1 MNERADRSGGATPG
15 GDRTHRVPVLVVGG
29 SLVGLSTSVFLGR
42 LGVRH
47 TLVERHTGTSIH
59 PRGRGNNV
67 RTMEI
72 FRVAGTEPDI
82 RRAAATLADNHG
94 ILQTPTLV
102 GDAGEWLFKQIDA
115 GGGLARFS
123 PSSWCLCS
131 QNDLEPELLTH
142 ATNLGGDVR
151 FGTELLSFE
160 ADAEGVTAIVK
171 SRETGEHTTIRADY
185 MVAADGPRSPV
196 REQLGIGQSGPG
208 DLFHNVSITF
218 RSRRL
223 ADVVGER
230 RFIVCY
236 LTDENADGA
245 LLPVDNRENWVFHA
259 PWHPEQGETVED
271 FTDERCAAHIR
282 RAIGDPDLDVE
293 ITGKA
298 PWHAAQRVARSY
310 RSGRVLLAGD
320 SAHEMSPTGAFG
332 SNTGIQDAHNLA
344 WKLAAVLEGWA
355 GEALLDTYDTER
367 RPVAEATS
375 ARAAARSVEHSHPG
389 FAPPPVMGGGGP
401 GAAGGP
407 DGAPGAAPGAGPD
420 GVPGAGPGGGFGG
433 GSGGVP
439 GAGPG
444 GLSGAGSVA
453 GSGVGLAGGPGGS
466 VGAGAG
472 GAPGAGS
479 GGVSGAGSDGLP
491 GAGSGGVPGGPVAGA
506 GSGVGFDGG
515 PGGGFGGGSGGVPG
529 AGPGGLSGAGS
540 VAGPGGSGGAGSGAG
555 FAGGPGG
562 SSGGVPGGAPGAGS
576 GGRPGGMPGASGPGG
591 RPGGRPGGGP
601 QRGIL
606 NVALGYRY
614 PQGAVVGADAASPVV
629 PEGLDL
635 TGAPG
640 SRAPHLWLRQGD
652 ARVSTLDLYEDSLVL
667 LSDAAQPTGWHEA
680 ATRVAAELR
689 VPLKPYRVG
698 GTPEADLVPDDEETD
713 WARAHGVTRGGAVLI
728 RPDGFVA
735 WRSPGPAPDPE
746 SMLRQVVGTVLART

>member
-1 MNERADRSGGATPG
+1 MNERADRPDRPAGASGTSGSAGSSGTPG
-15 GDRTHRVPVLVVGG
+15 TTGSVPGAAHRVPVLIVGG
-29 SLVGLSTSVFLGR
+29 SLVGLSMSVFLGR

-47 TLVERHTGTSIH
+47 TLVERHAGTSIH

-67 RTMEI
+67 RTMEL
-72 FRVAGTEPDI
+72 FRVAGVEADI

-94 ILQTPTLV
+94 ILQTPTLA
-102 GDAGEWLFKQIDA
+102 GDAGEWLFKQIDP
-115 GGGLARFS
+115 GNGLARFS

-142 ATNLGGDVR
+142 ATNLGGDLR

-160 ADAEGVTAIVK
+160 PDADGVTAIVK
-171 SRETGEHTTIRADY
+171 SRETGEHTTVRADY
-185 MVAADGPRSPV
+185 LIAADGPRSPV

-208 DLFHNVSITF
+208 DLFHNISVTF

-236 LTDENADGA
+236 LTGEDADGA

-259 PWHPEQGETVED
+259 PWHPDRGETVED

-355 GEALLDTYDTER
+355 GEGLLDTYDAER

-389 FAPPPVMGGGGP
+389 FAPPPVM
-401 GAAGGP
+401 
-407 DGAPGAAPGAGPD
+407 
-420 GVPGAGPGGGFGG
+420 
-433 GSGGVP
+433 
-439 GAGPG
+439 
-444 GLSGAGSVA
+444 
-453 GSGVGLAGGPGGS
+453 
-466 VGAGAG
+466 AG
-472 GAPGAGS
+472 GAP
-479 GGVSGAGSDGLP
+479 
-491 GAGSGGVPGGPVAGA
+491 
-506 GSGVGFDGG
+506 DGG
-515 PGGGFGGGSGGVPG
+515 PGG
-529 AGPGGLSGAGS
+529 
-540 VAGPGGSGGAGSGAG
+540 
-555 FAGGPGG
+555 
-562 SSGGVPGGAPGAGS
+562 APG
-576 GGRPGGMPGASGPGG
+576 
-591 RPGGRPGGGP
+591 PGGGP

-614 PQGAVVGADAASPVV
+614 PQGAVVGADPATPVV

-640 SRAPHLWLRQGD
+640 SRAPHLWLRPSGGD

-680 ATRVAAELR
+680 ATLLAADLR
-689 VPLKPYRVG
+689 VPLKSYRVG
-698 GTPEADLVPDDEETD
+698 GTPEADLVQEDDDTD

-735 WRSPGPAPDPE
+735 WRSPGPAPHPE
-746 SMLRQVVGTVLART
+746 SMLRQVVRTVLALT

>member
-1 MNERADRSGGATPG
+1 MNERADRSGGAPG

-29 SLVGLSTSVFLGR
+29 SLVGLSMSVFLGR

-47 TLVERHTGTSIH
+47 TLVERHAGTSIH

-72 FRVAGTEPDI
+72 FRVAGAEPDI

-94 ILQTPTLV
+94 ILQTPTLA
-102 GDAGEWLFKQIDA
+102 GDAGEWLFKQIDP
-115 GGGLARFS
+115 GNGLARFS

-142 ATNLGGDVR
+142 AATLGGDLR
-151 FGTELLSFE
+151 FGTEMLSFE
-160 ADAEGVTAIVK
+160 ADADGVTAIVK
-171 SRETGEHTTIRADY
+171 SRESGEHTTIRADY
-185 MVAADGPRSPV
+185 LVAADGPRSPV

-223 ADVVGER
+223 ADVVGDR

-259 PWHPEQGETVED
+259 PWHPDQGETVED

-282 RAIGDPDLDVE
+282 RAVGDPGLDVE

-375 ARAAARSVEHSHPG
+375 ARAAHRSVEHSHPG
-389 FAPPPVMGGGGP
+389 FAPPPVLGGGGP
-401 GAAGGP
+401 GGG
-407 DGAPGAAPGAGPD
+407 GAAPG
-420 GVPGAGPGGGFGG
+420 GPG
-433 GSGGVP
+433 
-439 GAGPG
+439 
-444 GLSGAGSVA
+444 
-453 GSGVGLAGGPGGS
+453 
-466 VGAGAG
+466 
-472 GAPGAGS
+472 
-479 GGVSGAGSDGLP
+479 
-491 GAGSGGVPGGPVAGA
+491 
-506 GSGVGFDGG
+506 
-515 PGGGFGGGSGGVPG
+515 
-529 AGPGGLSGAGS
+529 
-540 VAGPGGSGGAGSGAG
+540 GPGGSGGPGGPGDPGGAGGASGASVPSG
-555 FAGGPGG
+555 GAPGGPGG
-562 SSGGVPGGAPGAGS
+562 GPGGAARGGPGRA
-576 GGRPGGMPGASGPGG
+576 PGGGPDGA
-591 RPGGRPGGGP
+591 PGGGP

-614 PQGAVVGADAASPVV
+614 PQGAVVGADPATPVV

-635 TGAPG
+635 SGAPG
-640 SRAPHLWLRQGD
+640 SRAPHLWLRRD
-652 ARVSTLDLYEDSLVL
+652 EERLSTLDLYEDSLVL

-680 ATRVAAELR
+680 ATEVAAAMR
-689 VPLKPYRVG
+689 VPLTSYRVG
-698 GTPEADLVPDDEETD
+698 GSAGADLVPDDEETD
-713 WARAHGVTRGGAVLI
+713 WARAHGVTRGGAVLV

-735 WRSPGPAPDPE
+735 WRSPGPAPDPQA
-746 SMLRQVVGTVLART
+746 MLRQVVGTVLARA